1 VEAKMFK
8 FPIFTKPIFIPSVI
22 KEMFMTEKRK
32 GIQRKIRFKKLK
44 KAPPGSAPGVI
55 SIAEDAAK
63 PVVRITT
70 YNGSELHIN
79 EISTVSGIKEFLKSS
94 PNHQHWVEVKG
105 FGDRQFFED
114 MSTEFD
120 IHRLEMEDVLSGY
133 QRPKIEE
140 SENHLFIVSRP
151 ISYNHEDE
159 IQEDQLSIFVYT
171 NYVIS
176 FQEKQTDYFVPVR
189 ERLVQ
194 NRGIIRTSGA
204 AYLGY
209 TLMDA
214 VVDNYFPFLER
225 LGNFLDELEDVL
237 LTAPDVYSL
246 QNIQASKRK
255 LILFRRIAWSEREK
269 LNEIL
274 RNPSPLFSDVA
285 KRYLRDTYDHTIQ
298 VMDIIESYREITASL
313 MDIYLSSVSNRLNKV
328 MKVLTIISTIFI
340 PLTFIVGLYGMNF
353 AMINPETGEKLPLNM
368 PELYAPY
375 GYVGVMVAMLII
387 VIFQIYYF
395 YKKGWLDFREKY

>member
-1 VEAKMFK
+1 M
-8 FPIFTKPIFIPSVI
+8 S
-22 KEMFMTEKRK
+22 EKKK
-32 GIQRKIRFKKLK
+32 GTQRKIRFKKLK
-44 KAPPGSAPGVI
+44 KAPPGSSPGVI
-55 SIAEDAAK
+55 TISEDAVK
-63 PVVRITT
+63 PVIRITSYT
-70 YNGSELHIN
+70 EVELLTN
-79 EISTVSGIKEFLKSS
+79 EISSASQIVEYLQTLPG
-94 PNHQHWVEVKG
+94 HQHWIEIIG
-105 FGDRQFFED
+105 FGDKQFFED
-114 MSTEFD
+114 LVAEFN
-120 IHRLEMEDVLSGY
+120 IHRLELEDVLSGY

-140 SENHLFIVSRP
+140 AEDHLFIVSRP
-151 ISYNHEDE
+151 ISYNNEDE
-159 IQEDQLSIFVYT
+159 VQDDQLSLFIFP
-171 NYVIS
+171 NFVIS
-176 FQEKQTDYFVPVR
+176 LQEHQTDYFIPVR
-189 ERLVQ
+189 ERLMQ
-194 NRGIIRTSGA
+194 NRGIIRKSGA
-204 AYLGY
+204 AYMGY

-225 LGNFLDELEDVL
+225 LGNFLDELEDSL
-237 LTAPDVYSL
+237 LNAPDVYSL

-353 AMINPETGEKLPLNM
+353 AYINPETGEQLPWNM
-368 PELYAPY
+368 PELYSPY
-375 GYVGVMVAMLII
+375 GYIGVMIAMLII
-387 VIFQIYYF
+387 VIFQIFYF